1 MGGQNEGGERNVKLS
16 GAKIVMECLREQGV
30 DTVFGF
36 PGGTALHIYDALY
49 DCGDIRHILTCH
61 EQHATHAADGYAR
74 ATGRTG
80 VVFSTSGPGATNL
93 VTGIATA
100 YMDSSPVVA
109 ITSNVVKRLLGK
121 DTFQEIDITG
131 VTNPITK
138 HNVIVKDIAGLAD
151 AVRDAFR
158 IANSGRKGPV
168 LVDIPKDITMQ
179 EYAYSP
185 AAPSPPDHQN
195 AFRAEDVKEAAAAI
209 NASKRPFIYAGGG
222 IIASD
227 GEQELRELAEKI
239 NAPVTT
245 TLMGIGGFPQ
255 GSENFT
261 GMIGMHGTK
270 TSALC
275 VANCDLLIT
284 IGARFSD
291 RVTSDTSKFA
301 RQARVLHIDV
311 DPAEINKNII
321 AHHQVAGDAKDVLR
335 ALLPRVKKQAGREWL
350 DRMIAWKKEF
360 PLDQATPNA
369 VYPREILRTM
379 QACAPADAVYTT
391 EVGQHQ
397 MWAAQFLKIDRPR
410 QFITSGGL
418 GTMGFGLGAAMGA
431 AAGTGKR
438 TVNIA
443 GDGSFHMNLQEIVTA
458 VKYNIPVTILVMNN
472 NVLGMVRQWQKMFYD
487 RRYCCTTLNNP
498 TDYVKLAEAF
508 GAVGYRVDGR
518 DGLRGKMQKAF
529 EQEGPVVIACDIHE
543 DENVLPM
550 VPGGKGLDDIILEI
564 KI

>member
-1 MGGQNEGGERNVKLS
+1 MKLS
-16 GAKIVMECLREQGV
+16 GAQIVLECLKEQGV

-36 PGGTALHIYDALY
+36 PGGTAIHIYDAMY
-49 DCGDIRHILTCH
+49 DCGEIKHILTCH
-61 EQHATHAADGYAR
+61 EQHAAHAADGYAR
-74 ATGRTG
+74 ATGKTG
-80 VVFSTSGPGATNL
+80 VVLATSGPGATNL

-100 YMDSSPVVA
+100 YMDSIPVVA
-109 ITSNVVKRLLGK
+109 ITANVLKSLLGK
-121 DTFQEIDITG
+121 DTFQEIDIAG

-138 HNVIVKDIAGLAD
+138 HNMIVNDIADLAD
-151 AVRDAFR
+151 AIRDAFF

-168 LVDIPKDITMQ
+168 LVDIPKDITLQ
-179 EYAYSP
+179 EYDYIP
-185 AAPSPPDHQN
+185 ATPKQPAHKN
-195 AFRAEDVKEAAAAI
+195 AFSDADIAAAAKAI
-209 NASKRPFIYAGGG
+209 NESERPFIYAGGG

-227 GEQELRELAEKI
+227 GEKALRALAEKL

-275 VANCDLLIT
+275 VSHCDLLIAV
-284 IGARFSD
+284 GARFSE

-301 RQARVLHIDV
+301 KQAKVLHIDV
-311 DPAEINKNII
+311 DPAEINKNI
-321 AHHQVAGDAKDVLR
+321 QVNYQVIGDAKDVLEQM
-335 ALLPRVKKQAGREWL
+335 LPKVKQVKSRDWL
-350 DRMIAWKKEF
+350 DTIIGWKKKY
-360 PLDQATPNA
+360 PLDKAAPNA
-369 VYPREILRTM
+369 KYPREILKVM
-379 QACAPADAVYTT
+379 QEFAPKDAVYTT

-410 QFITSGGL
+410 QFISSGGL
-418 GTMGFGLGAAMGA
+418 GTMGFGLGAALGA
-431 AAGTGKR
+431 ALGTGKR

-458 VKYNIPVTILVMNN
+458 VKYNIPVTILVLNN
-472 NVLGMVRQWQKMFYD
+472 NVLGMVRQWQKLFYEK
-487 RRYCCTTLNNP
+487 RYCNTTLNNP

-508 GAVGYRVDGR
+508 GAVGYRAKDETELR
-518 DGLRGKMQKAF
+518 DTMEKAF
-529 EQEGPVVIACDIHE
+529 SHEGPVVIACDIHE

-550 VPGGKGLDDIILEI
+550 VPGGKSLDDIILEI
-564 KI
+564 K